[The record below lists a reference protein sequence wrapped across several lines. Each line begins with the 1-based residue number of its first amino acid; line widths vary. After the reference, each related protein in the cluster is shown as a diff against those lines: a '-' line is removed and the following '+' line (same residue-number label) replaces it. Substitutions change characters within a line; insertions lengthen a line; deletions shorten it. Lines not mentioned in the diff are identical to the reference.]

1 MEDTNM
7 FYPINRRNFLQLGM
21 AAGAVAV
28 APRWIKAQ
36 AVAMPDMVVH
46 ARADAQ
52 RTPIKTTKLYDNV
65 YLLQGV
71 GGNMALQTGSEGNIL
86 IDSSYATAVPHILEA
101 VGAVSKDPADALINT
116 HWHFDHTDGN
126 EGLHAAG
133 FTIFAHRKTRERLS
147 TPQTIKAFHITFPA
161 APAGA
166 LPVIT
171 FDDSMHAWHNGDSL
185 DLVHFD
191 PAHTDTDIYIHFH
204 KADVLHL
211 GDIFFNGMYPF
222 IDEGTGGSIGGMIQA
237 SEKALAVADNGTK
250 IIPGHGPLGSRAD
263 LRAFHDMLSAVRDKV
278 ATLKASGASEQEA
291 VAKKPTADFDAA
303 WGKGFLNGDIF
314 AGIVYRTL

>member
-1 MEDTNM
+1 M

>member
-1 MEDTNM
+1 M

-101 VGAVSKDPADALINT
+101 VGAVSKDPANALINT